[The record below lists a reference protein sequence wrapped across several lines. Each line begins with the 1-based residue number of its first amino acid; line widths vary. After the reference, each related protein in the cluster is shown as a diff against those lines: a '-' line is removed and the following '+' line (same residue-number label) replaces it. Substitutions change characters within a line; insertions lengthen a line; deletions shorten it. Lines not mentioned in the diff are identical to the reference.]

1 MFSCAQFNTK
11 NSVNSDNTLYPKRL
25 DQKLWITFLK
35 IEQDESILS
44 STQRGRKVLFEKSST
59 SSLAFFNLT
68 FDYVFKKWAE
78 FLAKIV
84 NEKEKLSNKDI
95 YSIEK
100 ESIYFFSKGWHI
112 KGVYCLFLGFIF
124 SASTIWNFNLMFLKS
139 YSWIIGAFISSL
151 TYYLLA
157 KK

>member
-1 MFSCAQFNTK
+1 M
-11 NSVNSDNTLYPKRL
+11 NSDNTLYPKRL

-84 NEKEKLSNKDI
+84 NEKEKFSN
-95 YSIEK
+95 
-100 ESIYFFSKGWHI
+100 
-112 KGVYCLFLGFIF
+112 
-124 SASTIWNFNLMFLKS
+124 
-139 YSWIIGAFISSL
+139 SL
-151 TYYLLA
+151 VIV
-157 KK
+157 